1 MNTVILISLLC
12 LVCSPPGSLGSAVTF
27 SPGLGR
33 ASGVVTSGEVLRM
46 TGEEADLEEDLSGT
60 QAEESTH
67 DSALQISEEEKR
79 LKRKGKGRKRNKHKH
94 TTAFQ
99 PHTSHSRLTSNSTSA
114 HTALT
119 SAIVT
124 ADPCSSSHL
133 TYCIHGMCKYQ
144 EDLKEAT
151 CVCMKGFDGERCGI
165 QLLGSRNEE
174 EQEGSRGLVQTV
186 LVIIAVVLSLL
197 SCIAILL
204 MTCAHYR
211 TQKNFLSA
219 YLGSASEKH
228 QLQTPRA
235 DVTVS
240 SPPGP
245 QCC

>member
-67 DSALQISEEEKR
+67 HSALQISEEKKLEK
-79 LKRKGKGRKRNKHKH
+79 KGKGRKRNKHKH

-99 PHTSHSRLTSNSTSA
+99 PHTSHSSRLTSNSTSA

-144 EDLKEAT
+144 EDLKEAV

-174 EQEGSRGLVQTV
+174 EEEGSRGELVQTV

-228 QLQTPRA
+228 QLQTPPA
-235 DVTVS
+235 DVTV
-240 SPPGP
+240 
-245 QCC
+245 

>member
-1 MNTVILISLLC
+1 MNTLTLIFLLC
-12 LVCSPPGSLGSAVTF
+12 LVCSPPGSLGSAVTL
-27 SPGLGR
+27 SPGLGP

-46 TGEEADLEEDLSGT
+46 AGDEADLEEDLSGT

-67 DSALQISEEEKR
+67 DSALQFSEEER
-79 LKRKGKGRKRNKHKH
+79 RSKRKGKGKKRNKHRNKH

-99 PHTSHSRLTSNSTSA
+99 PDTSHSSRLTSNSTSG

-119 SAIVT
+119 SASVT

-133 TYCIHGMCKYQ
+133 TYCIHGMCKYL
-144 EDLKEAT
+144 EDLKEAV
-151 CVCMKGFDGERCGI
+151 CVCLKGFDGERCGI

-174 EQEGSRGLVQTV
+174 EEEEGSKGELVQTV
-186 LVIIAVVLSLL
+186 LVIIAVVLSLM

-228 QLQTPRA
+228 ELQTPPA
-235 DVTVS
+235 DGTV
-240 SPPGP
+240 
-245 QCC
+245 